1 MPKLTDFD
9 QDTIAL
15 LRLVYLAPGLER
27 RMYARKAE
35 FRPLFDAK
43 LIEERDNRI
52 VITEGGKSFMWEYML
67 DHFGFQSPRHH
78 NVYPAQLANNE
89 ALMRRMMAF
98 TGHYIE

>member
-1 MPKLTDFD
+1 MQKLTDFD

-27 RMYARKAE
+27 WAYARQAE
-35 FRPLFDAK
+35 FRPLFNAK
-43 LIEERDNRI
+43 LIAEDERRI
-52 VITEGGKSFMWEYML
+52 VITEGGKSFMREHML
-67 DHFGFQSPRHH
+67 DHFGFQSPRHR
-78 NVYPAQLANNE
+78 NVYPTQLANNE